1 MGHRYISWSGDTHA
15 LTAPLSGVSVSTTT
29 TTIHQVLADPNY
41 PVSIIQWGYEFVG
54 ASLPTAPV
62 RFELLCTSTVFATM
76 PNAGTVG
83 KWGDPTG
90 PASQATLST
99 TATAYGVATSE
110 GTITSSRLLDQ
121 HAYPA
126 DWDSQFPLGR
136 EPVLSAGE
144 CLRIRA
150 TNLAASGTV
159 SVVTKIIWELG

>member
-1 MGHRYISWSGDTHA
+1 VGHRYISWSGATST
-15 LTAPLSGVSVSTTT
+15 LTTPLSGISVTTT
-29 TTIHQVLADPNY
+29 KATIHQVLADPNY
-41 PVSIIQWGYEFVG
+41 PVRIIQWGYQFLG
-54 ASLPTAPV
+54 SSLPTSPV
-62 RFELLCTSTVFATM
+62 QFELLATSTVFATL
-76 PNAGTVG
+76 PNAGVVG

-99 TATAYGVATSE
+99 TATAFGVATNE

-150 TNLAASGTV
+150 TATSGTA
-159 SVVTKIIWELG
+159 SVVTKVIWEIG